1 MDELCAY
8 LFSSF
13 LLHPSDGEVL
23 SANARRA
30 LCTATR
36 CYDSAEEAG
45 FGREQETTSSS
56 WWWMEGWGAALCFS
70 TALLLASAAMGRERL
85 VREK

>member
-45 FGREQETTSSS
+45 FGREEGTSSS
-56 WWWMEGWGAALCFS
+56 WWGAALCLS

-85 VREK
+85 VSEK